1 VYVRQHQ
8 ELDKYNGERFGAK
21 LVSYPV
27 HADTILSRGI
37 PAQRRKRVVVS
48 HDVNAA
54 DMMMGVAKLFEYIM
68 ARVAVAVRVALDM
81 TMTD

>member
-48 HDVNAA
+48 QDFNAA
-54 DMMMGVAKLFEYIM
+54 DMMGVAKLFEYIM